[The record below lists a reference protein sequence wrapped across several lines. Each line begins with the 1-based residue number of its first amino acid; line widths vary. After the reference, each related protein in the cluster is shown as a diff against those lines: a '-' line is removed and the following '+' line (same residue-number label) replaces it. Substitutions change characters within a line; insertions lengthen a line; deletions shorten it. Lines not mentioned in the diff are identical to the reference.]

1 MAYLGG
7 LACSVRY
14 SANKK
19 LSFEVLKKAC
29 KESDR
34 FIVPMKLVM
43 TAEGRDRRVVAFSGK
58 TSSILEV
65 AERWKVRSRK

>member
-7 LACSVRY
+7 LACSTGGY
-14 SANKK
+14 SAHKEPCSEA
-19 LSFEVLKKAC
+19 LEKAC

-43 TAEGRDRRVVAFSGK
+43 TVEGRGRHVVAFLIK
-58 TSSILEV
+58 TLSILEV
-65 AERWKVRSRK
+65 GK